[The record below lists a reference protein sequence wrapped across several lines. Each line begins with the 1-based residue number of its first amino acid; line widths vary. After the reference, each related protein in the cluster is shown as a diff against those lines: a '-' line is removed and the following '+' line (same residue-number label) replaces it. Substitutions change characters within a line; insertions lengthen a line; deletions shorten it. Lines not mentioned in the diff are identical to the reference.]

1 MRTLKVDL
9 ANRSYPIHIG
19 PGVRSW
25 LSDASAGLRD
35 ASQLAVIVDQTVA
48 RLHMDALLAAL
59 PAQPRIL
66 TFASGETAK
75 SLASV
80 ERLCEQLAEARM
92 DRDAVIIAFGGG
104 VAGDLAGFVA
114 ASWLRGVRF
123 VQVPT
128 TLLAAVDAS
137 VGGKTGVNLATGK
150 NLIGAFHQPIAVVID
165 TEFQRTLPTREFAA
179 GLAESVKHAAI
190 RDPDF
195 LDWHEDNA
203 ERILAQD
210 GDLLAELIARNC
222 EIKADIVA
230 RDEREADLR
239 AILNYG
245 HTVGHAIEHLLNYEL
260 RHGECI
266 GLGMLVENEVA
277 CERGWLSRP
286 NAGRIRALLAK
297 LGLLVRLPRPLS
309 SDAVWSICQGDKKVR
324 GGAVHFVLL
333 RDLGQPERIADV
345 SPAEV
350 ATALEHI
357 QLRSD

>member
-1 MRTLKVDL
+1 MRTCKVDL
-9 ANRSYPIHIG
+9 GQRSYSIHIG
-19 PGVRSW
+19 PGARSQ
-25 LSDASAGLRD
+25 LPDAISELRA
-35 ASQLAVIVDQTVA
+35 ASQFVVIADQTVA
-48 RLHMDALLAAL
+48 QLHLDALLAAL
-59 PAQPRIL
+59 PAKNQ
-66 TFASGETAK
+66 TFTFSPGETAK

-80 ERLCEQLAEARM
+80 ERLCEQLAGVHA
-92 DRDAVIIAFGGG
+92 DRDAVVIAFGGG

-165 TEFQRTLPTREFAA
+165 TEFLRTLPERDFAA

-195 LDWHEDNA
+195 LDWHENHAD
-203 ERILAQD
+203 RILAQD
-210 GDLLAELIARNC
+210 GDLLAELIAHNC
-222 EIKADIVA
+222 EIKADVVS
-230 RDEREADLR
+230 RDERESDLR

-260 RHGECI
+260 RHGECV
-266 GLGMLVENEVA
+266 GLGMLVENELA
-277 CERGWLSRP
+277 CRRGWLP
-286 NAGRIRALLAK
+286 QATADRIGALLAK
-297 LGLLVRLPRPLS
+297 LGLPTRLPRPLS
-309 SDAVWSICQGDKKVR
+309 AEAVWSICQGDKKVR

-333 RDLGQPERIADV
+333 RDLGRPERVADV
-345 SPAEV
+345 TPAEMT
-350 ATALEHI
+350 AALESI
-357 QLRSD
+357 QP